1 MLWHPLTGAYRAPAP
16 SPTQRVPVLVGAPSG
31 HPRRAR
37 KPTAKDTV
45 LMQDEL
51 HQLLRALCQ
60 RDRGVK
66 GDAATFLGLNKR
78 EAGKAADEGAAA
90 PPPSLAEG
98 PG

>member
-1 MLWHPLTGAYRAPAP
+1 
-16 SPTQRVPVLVGAPSG
+16 
-31 HPRRAR
+31 
-37 KPTAKDTV
+37 
-45 LMQDEL
+45 MQDEL